1 MQETNK
7 AVANT
12 QQHSGNLKRFERSFC
27 PNNIISLLPKLI
39 QYKNAHES
47 IVGTQ
52 PEMKWL
58 L

>member
-12 QQHSGNLKRFERSFC
+12 QKHSGNLKRFERSFC

-39 QYKNAHES
+39 QNKNAHDS

-52 PEMKWL
+52 PEMK
-58 L
+58 